1 MTFAKVSMI
10 ATICA
15 AGLFTTTARAAAGPG
30 SGWYAGADLGRMEYK
45 FDNGFDASDNAFGVH
60 GGYRFSRYFAI
71 EAGYA
76 DLGSYDFSVACP
88 TGTLCVPE
96 DYPIYTEVS
105 SQRIELNVLGIL
117 PLGERLEAYAKA
129 GYARTEFDV
138 FVREGIHDGS
148 SDSIR
153 SSDPN
158 YGIGLRLNF
167 DAPWSLRLQWERTP
181 DMNDSDADLN
191 ALWLGAEY
199 RFGG

>member
-60 GGYRFSRYFAI
+60 GGYRFGRHVAI

-76 DLGSYDFSVACP
+76 DLGSYKSTEECPSDFC
-88 TGTLCVPE
+88 TPE
-96 DYPIYTEVS
+96 QYPIYYEVS
-105 SQRIELNVLGIL
+105 SQRLELALLGIL
-117 PLGERLEAYAKA
+117 PLAERMEAYAKV
-129 GYARTEFDV
+129 GVVSTEFDLSTRTQLV
-138 FVREGIHDGS
+138 SS
-148 SDSIR
+148 SDSTR
-153 SSDPN
+153 SSDPI

-181 DMNDSDADLN
+181 DINDSGADLN
-191 ALWLGAEY
+191 AAWLGAEY

>member
-1 MTFAKVSMI
+1 MTSAKGLMI
-10 ATICA
+10 ATICV
-15 AGLFTTTARAAAGPG
+15 AGLFTTTARAAAEPG

-76 DLGSYDFSVACP
+76 DLGSYDFSVQCP
-88 TGTLCVPE
+88 GEVCVPE
-96 DYPIYTEVS
+96 AYPIYTEVS
-105 SQRIELNVLGIL
+105 SQRIELNMLGIL

-138 FVREGIHDGS
+138 FVREGIHDGN

-153 SSDPN
+153 SSDPV

-181 DMNDSDADLN
+181 DINASGADLN
-191 ALWLGAEY
+191 AAWLGAEY